1 VLRPAAWVAAATAR
15 TAVFAVAAS
24 HGGAAAGA
32 MLAAALREASPDGG
46 DVAALLSARVRG
58 GRSEGEG
65 GEDAARTRA
74 PRRLVVEVPLL
85 AGGGGGGADADAD
98 AVTAEADADAA
109 ALRALRP
116 HLALIP
122 NLRRGC
128 GAELRAAAALA
139 RRVRPGGAL
148 LLCGDDAAGVNALAA
163 ALAAPPHERA
173 SADADAD
180 AEEEEG
186 EEEAPAARAVV
197 TFGLSPGNDW
207 RAVCAAPNAAGGTSF
222 TVVRAGAPLA
232 RVALRQPG
240 EAAVR
245 AALGAIAAAALLA
258 AAAPSAAPGG
268 GLDML
273 TAAAGGAAWRH
284 AAAGGGAEAAD
295 AADAAACAAA
305 SAAAAAL
312 RRFPGV
318 ARSLQRVGACRRAR
332 PRRGVIVY
340 DDAACDAAGVED
352 ALASA
357 AQRHDGSPLWVVFA
371 PPSTQQQRAGA
382 DADALTGAFQG
393 ATRVVVVAPPGAA
406 SAEHAAAANTAA
418 AALAAAIV
426 GPPAVHAACAD
437 DVAAR
442 LAFEL
447 AHAGADATPGACA
460 DDGDEDAPPPP
471 VVIITMGA
479 PGVAPL
485 GTALLARL
493 RGGGAAPPTAQ

>member
-32 MLAAALREASPDGG
+32 MLAAALREASPDAG

-58 GRSEGEG
+58 GG
-65 GEDAARTRA
+65 GESGAVTPRARA

-85 AGGGGGGADADAD
+85 PCGSAYADADA
-98 AVTAEADADAA
+98 AAAEADADAD

-128 GAELRAAAALA
+128 ASELRAAAALA
-139 RRVRPGGAL
+139 RRMRPGGAL

-163 ALAAPPHERA
+163 ALAAPQA
-173 SADADAD
+173 QADADAD
-180 AEEEEG
+180 ADAHEAHAEE

-197 TFGLSPGNDW
+197 TFGLAPGNDW

-222 TVVRAGAPLA
+222 TVVRAGVPLA
-232 RVALRQPG
+232 RVELRQPG

-245 AALGAIAAAALLA
+245 AALGAVAAAALLA
-258 AAAPSAAPGG
+258 AAAPAAAPGG

-284 AAAGGGAEAAD
+284 AAAADGGGGGSEAAA
-295 AADAAACAAA
+295 AADSAAAAAA
-305 SAAAAAL
+305 SGAAAAL

-340 DDAACDAAGVED
+340 DDASCDAAGVED

-371 PPSTQQQRAGA
+371 PHAAAGA
-382 DADALTGAFQG
+382 DADALAGAFQG
-393 ATRVVVVAPPGAA
+393 AARVVVVAPPGAD
-406 SAEHAAAANTAA
+406 AAGTTTNNAAA
-418 AALAAAIV
+418 AALASAIV
-426 GPPAVHAACAD
+426 GPPAVHGACLD

-447 AHAGADATPGACA
+447 AHADAACA
-460 DDGDEDAPPPP
+460 ADDAADDAPPP
-471 VVIITMGA
+471 VVVITMGA

-485 GTALLARL
+485 GAALLARL
-493 RGGGAAPPTAQ
+493 RGGGGAMAAAPAAH